1 MSEEPQLQKRG
12 RPKKIKTQEEIELD
26 NEKKREIKQKWYE
39 ENKGNIQQKH
49 KKYYE
54 ENKDNL
60 SLKHKSYYQ
69 ENKEHIHLKHYQEN
83 RDELRIKS
91 KSLQSKY
98 RQGYRFLCK
107 LFEDNIIPETYEN
120 FVSIKNIL

>member
-26 NEKKREIKQKWYE
+26 NEKKREQ
-39 ENKGNIQQKH
+39 H

-54 ENKDNL
+54 
-60 SLKHKSYYQ
+60 KHKKNIDEQHKKYCIEHKDELSKKNKTYYQ